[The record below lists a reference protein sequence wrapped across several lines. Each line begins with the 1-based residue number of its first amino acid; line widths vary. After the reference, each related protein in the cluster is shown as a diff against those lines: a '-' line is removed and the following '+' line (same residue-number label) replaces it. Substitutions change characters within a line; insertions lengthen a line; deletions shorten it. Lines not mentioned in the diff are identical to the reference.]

1 MDEIEDIGALLR
13 YMATEY
19 SVFAAKLIWRRG
31 AHWFAPYELREDV
44 CAEINEKKVYYQ
56 PPADALQINAAAYLE
71 LDPPLENTGAVHS
84 CGISLVSERDAVH
97 SCGTSLK
104 LLCKYLIVQ
113 HEANHLRDNF
123 AKKAQ
128 NSLNNIMRAVVERG
142 DSTPEINKNCLELS
156 NTVFNYIDSASCD
169 HSAAAAS
176 ELVNLESVIIKI
188 IDVMHSVGHANISYG
203 IEPDVPRQI
212 KTNEKIIQQIII
224 NLLLA
229 SAAAQA
235 GDLQFR
241 ITREDTEEVNN
252 LYVYRDSHINF
263 CVINSYD
270 ASADAFDI
278 NICACYALAK
288 KINGRLYVNP
298 LARAITLIIET
309 AAAHEN

>member
-31 AHWFAPYELREDV
+31 AHWFAPYELHEDV

-56 PPADALQINAAAYLE
+56 PPADALRINSTTYLE
-71 LDPPLENTGAVHS
+71 IDPPFDITHS
-84 CGISLVSERDAVH
+84 DEI
-97 SCGTSLK
+97 SLK
-104 LLCKYLIVQ
+104 LLCKYLIAQ

-123 AKKAQ
+123 ALKAQ

-156 NTVFNYIDSASCD
+156 NTVFNYIDSTAS
-169 HSAAAAS
+169 HTAVAMLNYN

-188 IDVMHSVGHANISYG
+188 IDVMRSVGHANIAYG

-229 SAAAQA
+229 SAAAQQS

-270 ASADAFDI
+270 AAADAFDI

-309 AAAHEN
+309 PA